1 MVPSKQGLN
10 ETKPGRQ
17 ESGKLRGGN
26 VASRRYKVSKRWRKA
41 DRKVV
46 NILPIFLTATESAT
60 SKNDILASNVYIITF
75 I

>member
-1 MVPSKQGLN
+1 M
-10 ETKPGRQ
+10 
-17 ESGKLRGGN
+17 
-26 VASRRYKVSKRWRKA
+26 ASRRYKVSKRWRKA